1 MLMWEAGSGAW
12 LPTSGGQA
20 NTIKSLVFSNDGTML
35 AGGSNG
41 VIFVWDVSTGNIK
54 FQKSGDF
61 GDVTS
66 LDFSPDDSMLISGS
80 VDNIVRIWDTGNGSL
95 LRQLTGHT
103 SPVFG
108 VAFSPDGKYIASGA
122 NEGSI
127 RVWGLP

>member
-1 MLMWEAGSGAW
+1 
-12 LPTSGGQA
+12 
-20 NTIKSLVFSNDGTML
+20 
-35 AGGSNG
+35 
-41 VIFVWDVSTGNIK
+41 
-54 FQKSGDF
+54 
-61 GDVTS
+61 VTS